1 MPFYVYILECSDGTY
16 YTGHTD
22 DLDRRMA
29 QHGRGEGSKYTT
41 NRRPLELAWIA
52 DFQTRS
58 EAFELERR
66 MHGWSRAKKEAL
78 MRGEFDALPGLSLN
92 REAREARAL
101 ALRQAQGE
109 RLSGGQAETGAQ
121 GERSLDSPPK

>member
-1 MPFYVYILECSDGTY
+1 MPFHVYVLRCSDGTY

-29 QHGRGEGSKYTT
+29 QHGRGEGSKYTSR
-41 NRRPLELAWIA
+41 RRPLDLIWTA

-66 MHGWSRAKKEAL
+66 LHGWSRAKKEAL
-78 MRGEFDALPGLSLN
+78 MRGDFDALPGLARN
-92 REAREARAL
+92 RQAGSAGAL

-109 RLSGGQAETGAQ
+109 RK
-121 GERSLDSPPK
+121 GEGSAKE